1 MSGDGALRL
10 PDREEW
16 KGLVQTALLDFVPSC
31 EGRIH
36 VGRAWPQQGAGV
48 TATAQF
54 PALLVEDGPRL
65 HRLAASG
72 FVELRLQV
80 RILARVQDNDDAA
93 REALLDQIEMQIRDA
108 VFTSPLLQPYL
119 IATEEMAS
127 EREISMQGQATIAQ
141 DSHLVT
147 FRFAGFV

>member
-1 MSGDGALRL
+1 MSDPARL

-16 KGLVQTALLDFVPSC
+16 KALVQAALADFVPSC

-36 VGRAWPQQGAGV
+36 VGRAWPQQGQGV
-48 TATAQF
+48 TATPQF

-65 HRLAASG
+65 HRLAATG
-72 FVELRLQV
+72 FVELRLQL
-80 RILARVQDNDDAA
+80 RILARVQHNDDAV
-93 REALLDQIEMQIRDA
+93 REALLDEIEMQIRDA
-108 VFTSPLLQPYL
+108 VFTSALLKPYL

-127 EREISMQGQATIAQ
+127 EREVSMQGQATIGQ
-141 DSHLVT
+141 DAHLVT